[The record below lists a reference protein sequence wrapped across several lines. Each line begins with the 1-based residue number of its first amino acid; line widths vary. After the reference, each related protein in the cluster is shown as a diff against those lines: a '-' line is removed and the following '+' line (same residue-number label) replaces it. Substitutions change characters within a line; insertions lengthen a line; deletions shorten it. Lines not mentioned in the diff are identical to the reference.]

1 MDALPLL
8 SVPQT
13 NVVSCPKC
21 KVGRVIGQG
30 GQTIKALQQYSGA
43 IIQIDQSQD
52 PTRVTI
58 AGDWEA
64 VDLAAKM
71 IKVSQEAP
79 VAVQLVASG
88 VLQQLSSGPAR
99 WASPPRRSQPSS
111 FHRPLKLC
119 VLQDIVEGS
128 FKGFAMYAL
137 LTPNP
142 VQQTVFVALVGL
154 SKARV
159 TRCLLMH
166 ARFHQSEASSF
177 RLLPTVMFA
186 SQAATTRDKDR

>member
-71 IKVSQEAP
+71 IKVCKQ
-79 VAVQLVASG
+79 AS
-88 VLQQLSSGPAR
+88 VWR
-99 WASPPRRSQPSS
+99 
-111 FHRPLKLC
+111 C
-119 VLQDIVEGS
+119 
-128 FKGFAMYAL
+128 
-137 LTPNP
+137 
-142 VQQTVFVALVGL
+142 
-154 SKARV
+154 RV
-159 TRCLLMH
+159 
-166 ARFHQSEASSF
+166 
-177 RLLPTVMFA
+177 
-186 SQAATTRDKDR
+186 